1 MLNQGNPN
9 TMKTKKKKGLL
20 YYIYYALG
28 EKSHPHC
35 SKTADRVALIRLLIT
50 LQILI
55 TNFFIIGG
63 VVINVASILRH
74 WDRKPEVQS
83 YPISDYQPP
92 PKRDANKPFEFE

>member
-1 MLNQGNPN
+1 M
-9 TMKTKKKKGLL
+9 KKKKGFL

-35 SKTADRVALIRLLIT
+35 NKTADRVALIRLLIT

-63 VVINVASILRH
+63 VIINVASIVNH
-74 WDRKPEVQS
+74 WNRKTEVYIQVESESVVPYVTQS
-83 YPISDYQPP
+83 EL
-92 PKRDANKPFEFE
+92 KTNKTFEFE

>member
-1 MLNQGNPN
+1 M
-9 TMKTKKKKGLL
+9 KKKKGFL

-35 SKTADRVALIRLLIT
+35 NKTADRVALIRLLIT

-63 VVINVASILRH
+63 VIINVASIVKH
-74 WDRKPEVQS
+74 WNRKTEVYIQVESESVVPYVTSSDRKS
-83 YPISDYQPP
+83 
-92 PKRDANKPFEFE
+92 NKTFEFE

>member
-1 MLNQGNPN
+1 M
-9 TMKTKKKKGLL
+9 KKKKGFL

-35 SKTADRVALIRLLIT
+35 NKTADRVALIRLLIT

-63 VVINVASILRH
+63 VIINVASIAKH
-74 WDRKPEVQS
+74 WNRKTEVYIQVES
-83 YPISDYQPP
+83 ESVVPYVTSPQ
-92 PKRDANKPFEFE
+92 KAFNKTPWFE